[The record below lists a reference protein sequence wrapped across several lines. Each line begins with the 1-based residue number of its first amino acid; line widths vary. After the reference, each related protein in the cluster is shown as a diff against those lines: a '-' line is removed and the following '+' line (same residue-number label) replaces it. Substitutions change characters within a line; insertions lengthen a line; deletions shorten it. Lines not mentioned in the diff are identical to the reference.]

1 MRHRT
6 IGTGQRNHRQVTD
19 PRRNAVSQAH
29 HEPGRHQ
36 SRSAR
41 RRRLLLT
48 YLFIALALVLFP
60 LLGRPLYLDGS
71 VLVVVVLVT
80 LIANRYR
87 RRAERAVNELQRPA
101 GEHRPHESE
110 TDE

>member
-1 MRHRT
+1 M
-6 IGTGQRNHRQVTD
+6 
-19 PRRNAVSQAH
+19 SQAQ

>member
-1 MRHRT
+1 M
-6 IGTGQRNHRQVTD
+6 
-19 PRRNAVSQAH
+19 SQAH

-60 LLGRPLYLDGS
+60 LLGWPLYLDGS
-71 VLVVVVLVT
+71 ALAIVVLVT
-80 LIANRYR
+80 LVAYLYR
-87 RRAERAVNELQRPA
+87 RRAERAVDELQRPA
-101 GEHRPHESE
+101 DEHRLHNSE
-110 TDE
+110 ADE